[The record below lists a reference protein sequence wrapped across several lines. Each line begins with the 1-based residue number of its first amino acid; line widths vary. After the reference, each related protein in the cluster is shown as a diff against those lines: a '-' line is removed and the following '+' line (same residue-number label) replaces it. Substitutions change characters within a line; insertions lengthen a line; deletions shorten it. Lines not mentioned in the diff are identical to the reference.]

1 MQRETNKGSDMSFA
15 KRNVPSHHQT
25 LHRKSQLSRN
35 QNNEGRILEMSSAL
49 DENATVEQARKE
61 SRRESNRR
69 SAKNNR
75 LRQKNLIA
83 TLQAENQ
90 FLRTE
95 LIKAFN
101 RIDQFKLTLEQ
112 ETERAL
118 HYNRC
123 LQLLAENNM
132 KNQQESREKLHRTS
146 CSNSTVSTGPTL
158 SRLLEMARS
167 IDGPSSFPV
176 RASSV
181 EPYQEYGQD
190 EVATPDRG
198 VIYQSASTRPTLS
211 RLLEMARSID
221 GPSSF
226 PVRTS
231 SVEPYQG
238 YGQGNRLLV
247 DEMMRGGEQT
257 AGSSA
262 SRRTSYLSEP
272 TDEVATPD
280 RGVIYQSA
288 FDSGNCIPSVNHS
301 NTERVGESGSIAAEL
316 NRIKRLEEELKIIK
330 RHMKNSEK

>member
-1 MQRETNKGSDMSFA
+1 
-15 KRNVPSHHQT
+15 
-25 LHRKSQLSRN
+25 
-35 QNNEGRILEMSSAL
+35 
-49 DENATVEQARKE
+49 
-61 SRRESNRR
+61 
-69 SAKNNR
+69 
-75 LRQKNLIA
+75 
-83 TLQAENQ
+83 
-90 FLRTE
+90 
-95 LIKAFN
+95 
-101 RIDQFKLTLEQ
+101 
-112 ETERAL
+112 
-118 HYNRC
+118 
-123 LQLLAENNM
+123 
-132 KNQQESREKLHRTS
+132 
-146 CSNSTVSTGPTL
+146 
-158 SRLLEMARS
+158 
-167 IDGPSSFPV
+167 
-176 RASSV
+176 
-181 EPYQEYGQD
+181 
-190 EVATPDRG
+190 
-198 VIYQSASTRPTLS
+198 
-211 RLLEMARSID
+211 MARSID

>member
-1 MQRETNKGSDMSFA
+1 
-15 KRNVPSHHQT
+15 
-25 LHRKSQLSRN
+25 
-35 QNNEGRILEMSSAL
+35 MSSAL

-101 RIDQFKLTLEQ
+101 RIDQLKLTLEQ

-146 CSNSTVSTGPTL
+146 CSSSTVSTGPTL

-316 NRIKRLEEELKIIK
+316 NRIKRLEEELKMIK

>member
-1 MQRETNKGSDMSFA
+1 
-15 KRNVPSHHQT
+15 
-25 LHRKSQLSRN
+25 
-35 QNNEGRILEMSSAL
+35 
-49 DENATVEQARKE
+49 
-61 SRRESNRR
+61 
-69 SAKNNR
+69 
-75 LRQKNLIA
+75 
-83 TLQAENQ
+83 
-90 FLRTE
+90 
-95 LIKAFN
+95 
-101 RIDQFKLTLEQ
+101 
-112 ETERAL
+112 
-118 HYNRC
+118 
-123 LQLLAENNM
+123 
-132 KNQQESREKLHRTS
+132 
-146 CSNSTVSTGPTL
+146 
-158 SRLLEMARS
+158 MARS

-272 TDEVATPD
+272 TDEVAAPD

-288 FDSGNCIPSVNHS
+288 FDSGNCIPSINHS

-316 NRIKRLEEELKIIK
+316 NRIKRLEEELKMIK

>member
-101 RIDQFKLTLEQ
+101 RIDQLKLTLEQ

-146 CSNSTVSTGPTL
+146 CSSSTVSTGPTL

>member
-1 MQRETNKGSDMSFA
+1 
-15 KRNVPSHHQT
+15 
-25 LHRKSQLSRN
+25 
-35 QNNEGRILEMSSAL
+35 MSSAL

-101 RIDQFKLTLEQ
+101 RIDQLKLTLEQ

-181 EPYQEYGQD
+181 EPYQEYGQGNRLLDEMMRGGEQTAGNSASRRTSYLSEPYSSTD